1 MKRVL
6 RWYDYITINIFW
18 LGIST
23 LSQTNGLLFPLLVQQ
38 FVGEE
43 SKGTFFGTIRLW
55 GLMVA
60 VLVQA
65 LAGLLSDRST
75 LRWGRRRP
83 FILIGTCF
91 NLVLITTVG
100 LTTGLEGKAGYWALF
115 VLAILQQVASNIAH
129 GAEQGL
135 IPDLVPE
142 DQRGRYSGVK
152 AVLEIPIPVI
162 LSSLLIGRAFANGNM
177 WGGIIIA
184 MITLAVTMIVT
195 MFVREE
201 PLREPPS
208 KMDWT
213 PFLRLLLMT
222 GLFTAIIL
230 GLREVVEG
238 VGLLL
243 LGGSSTTLLLIV
255 MGAVGLVSMAIA
267 VGLGVLLSVRVS
279 IGEAAR
285 RHTSFGWWVVNRLAF
300 LIGTT
305 NLSTFAVYFMQ
316 ERLGYAEEQAA
327 GPASQ
332 LMMVVGF
339 LILLTALAS
348 GWLGDRFGHKTL
360 VATSGIVATIG
371 TAVLLLTTSLST
383 IYIGG
388 SLIGAATGL
397 FFTSNWAL
405 GTSLVPKEEAGRY
418 LGISNLAGAGAG
430 AIGAYIGG
438 PIADFFTTNVP
449 GVPGLGYVL
458 LFGIYGIMFFLS
470 VIALTQVKQPSQQPQ
485 AV

>member
-1 MKRVL
+1 M
-6 RWYDYITINIFW
+6 
-18 LGIST
+18 
-23 LSQTNGLLFPLLVQQ
+23 
-38 FVGEE
+38 
-43 SKGTFFGTIRLW
+43 
-55 GLMVA
+55 
-60 VLVQA
+60 
-65 LAGLLSDRST
+65 
-75 LRWGRRRP
+75 
-83 FILIGTCF
+83 
-91 NLVLITTVG
+91 
-100 LTTGLEGKAGYWALF
+100 
-115 VLAILQQVASNIAH
+115 
-129 GAEQGL
+129 
-135 IPDLVPE
+135 
-142 DQRGRYSGVK
+142 
-152 AVLEIPIPVI
+152 
-162 LSSLLIGRAFANGNM
+162 
-177 WGGIIIA
+177 
-184 MITLAVTMIVT
+184 
-195 MFVREE
+195 
-201 PLREPPS
+201 
-208 KMDWT
+208 
-213 PFLRLLLMT
+213 RLLLMT

-470 VIALTQVKQPSQQPQ
+470 VIARSRLLPARTKPSKQPQ